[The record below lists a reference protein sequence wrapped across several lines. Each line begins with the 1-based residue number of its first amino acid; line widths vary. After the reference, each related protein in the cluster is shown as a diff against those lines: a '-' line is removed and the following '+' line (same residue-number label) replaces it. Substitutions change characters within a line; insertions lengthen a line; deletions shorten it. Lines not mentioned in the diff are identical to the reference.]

1 MSNHR
6 LAQSVEVRRFVAV
19 DQRCWLIA
27 VGPDFIVA
35 ARLPPTC
42 CARSEY
48 TNR

>member
-35 ARLPPTC
+35 ALAAHMLREI
-42 CARSEY
+42 RIHE
-48 TNR
+48 